1 MKLHHRITMPGFALA
16 ALLGAPPLQAQ
27 TDSTRYD
34 IEATVDYKAATV
46 TVKENVHYTNRTK
59 QPLSTVAFT
68 VVAAAEPYRAFKLSE
83 ARVNG
88 QTSRATLGKGQ
99 QDGGLDVALPKALK
113 PGESVEVQL
122 NYALALQDKV
132 DLRLGRNQHILHLG
146 NWLPTVKHAT
156 ETGWPQDRYIDT
168 GDAFFMEASDYQI
181 KLTVNHTSSAL
192 KVASSGMQSARTEQG
207 SSVNLTLQG
216 KRMREFAILMS
227 EDYQVSSR
235 KLGPTT
241 IFSYYLP
248 QQKAEAEEVLKT
260 TVDALAWGNAHL
272 GAYPYPV
279 LTIAEGWDP
288 EGGGQEYSSLFVIA
302 SGDYSLKDLQYF
314 KYLIAHETYHMWFY
328 WLVGN
333 DQINEAWL
341 DESLATYMGYQY
353 VKSIMP
359 GPFPAI
365 WQKKV
370 NDYFEEGRKQYGYL
384 PLDSTLYAYKD
395 DEHSY
400 SVLYRQGALFHDE
413 LKQQMGE
420 QAYYAAIKRHVAA
433 QSGQISHTLPFL
445 RQVIRDLPGTRA
457 SKQAFIRKY
466 FSAKV
471 TEAAFAP

>member
-1 MKLHHRITMPGFALA
+1 MKLHHRTVAIGLALT
-16 ALLGAPPLQAQ
+16 ALLGTTHLEARTNP
-27 TDSTRYD
+27 TRYEID
-34 IEATVDYKAATV
+34 ATVDYKAATV
-46 TVKENVHYTNRTK
+46 IVKEKVHYTNHTH
-59 QPLSTVAFT
+59 QPLTTVAFT
-68 VVAAAEPYRAFKLSE
+68 VVAAAEPYRAFKLTA
-83 ARVNG
+83 ARVNS
-88 QTSRATLGKGQ
+88 QASPTSLGKGG
-99 QDGGLDVALPKALK
+99 QDGELDITLPKAVK
-113 PGESVEVQL
+113 PGESVDVQL
-122 NYALALQDKV
+122 DYALTLQDKV
-132 DLRLGRNQHILHLG
+132 DLRLGRSQHILHLG

-156 ETGWPQDRYIDT
+156 EKGWPHDRYIDT
-168 GDAFFMEASDYQI
+168 GDAFFMAASDYQI
-181 KLTVNHTSSAL
+181 RLTVNNTSSAL
-192 KVASSGMQSARTEQG
+192 KIASSGQQSARSEQG
-207 SSVNLTLQG
+207 STVRLTLSGQ
-216 KRMREFAILMS
+216 RMREFALLMS

-235 KLGPTT
+235 KVGFTT
-241 IFSYYLP
+241 ILSYYLP
-248 QQKAEAEEVLKT
+248 QQKPEAEEVLKT
-260 TVDALAWGNAHL
+260 TADALAWGNTHF
-272 GAYPYPV
+272 GDYPYPT

-359 GPFPAI
+359 AKFPGI

-370 NDYFEEGRKQYGYL
+370 VDYFAEGRKQYGYL
-384 PLDSTLYAYKD
+384 PLDSAIYAYKD

-413 LKQQMGE
+413 LKTRMGE
-420 QAYYAAIKRHVAA
+420 QAYYAAIKRHVAE
-433 QSGQISHTLPFL
+433 QSGKLSQTLPFL
-445 RQVIRDLPGTRA
+445 RQIIHDLPGSRA
-457 SKQAFIRKY
+457 SKQDFIRKY